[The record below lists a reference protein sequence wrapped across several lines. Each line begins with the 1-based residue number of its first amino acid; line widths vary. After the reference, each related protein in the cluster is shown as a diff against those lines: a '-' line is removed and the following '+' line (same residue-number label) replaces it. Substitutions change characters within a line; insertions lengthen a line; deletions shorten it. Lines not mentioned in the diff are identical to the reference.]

1 MSTIMVVD
9 DEPDIRFVIRKML
22 EKEGFSI
29 IEADSG
35 EQAME
40 LLKDTVPD
48 LILLD
53 VMMPGL
59 NGWETC
65 AEIKAS
71 EDLQH
76 VPVVMLTAKTSEEDK
91 VKAFEKCGANWHIS
105 KPLERTKFIDT
116 VKWLLESAPGSGK

>member
-1 MSTIMVVD
+1 MSRIMVVD

-22 EKEGFSI
+22 EKEGYSV

-35 EQAME
+35 ESAME

-65 AEIKAS
+65 TEIKAS
-71 EDLQH
+71 GALQH

-91 VKAFEKCGANWHIS
+91 VKALEKCGANWHIS
-105 KPLERTKFIDT
+105 KPLERTKFIET
-116 VKWLLESAPGSGK
+116 VKWLLESAPGSGE